1 MIVLDTHIWIW
12 WVQGDDRLTTP
23 QSQAIQENET
33 DSLGVS
39 AISCWEVA
47 KLVEK
52 GRLQLPVDL
61 EKWFELALAYPG
73 IELLPIS
80 PAISIASTKFP
91 SDFSHD
97 PADQLIAA
105 TAQAYGCSLV
115 TSDAKLLGHSQL
127 QTIK

>member
-12 WVQGDDRLTTP
+12 WVQGDARLSA
-23 QSQAIQENET
+23 SQNLAIQENET
-33 DSLGVS
+33 DRLGIS

-52 GRLQLPVDL
+52 GQLQLPVDL
-61 EKWFELALAYPG
+61 DKWFELALGYPG

-80 PAISIASTKFP
+80 PAIAIASTSFP
-91 SDFSHD
+91 ANFSHD

-105 TAQAYGCSLV
+105 TAQSYSCPLV
-115 TSDAKLLGHSQL
+115 TSDAKLSGYSNL
-127 QTIK
+127 QTIA